1 MQTRQMIRSFIALIE
16 IYSPTSST
24 YLVCNTEGN
33 ELLSYNFFEHLKCKI
48 YVTNEQNEEKTFQ
61 NIAT

>member
-33 ELLSYNFFEHLKCKI
+33 ELLFLL
-48 YVTNEQNEEKTFQ
+48 
-61 NIAT
+61 

>member
-24 YLVCNTEGN
+24 YSVCNTEGN
-33 ELLSYNFFEHLKCKI
+33 ELLFLL
-48 YVTNEQNEEKTFQ
+48 
-61 NIAT
+61 